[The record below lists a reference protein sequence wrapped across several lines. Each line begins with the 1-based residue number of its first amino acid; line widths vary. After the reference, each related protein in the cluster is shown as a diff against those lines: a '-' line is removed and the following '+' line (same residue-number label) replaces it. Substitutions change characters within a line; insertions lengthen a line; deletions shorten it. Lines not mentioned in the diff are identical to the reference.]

1 MSFNARE
8 SSRLDGRPFHLYR
21 FLIGDSREIF
31 YTNLTTEYVYGTTLT
46 GAPAVY
52 LPLAISHGEIVS
64 SGSLDKTVMD
74 VRLPESG
81 ELPTLYRDH
90 EPSGIVGLIIRQ
102 GHVSDNDFKV
112 CFAGRVL
119 GVSYE
124 EADMVLECEPIS
136 SSLRRPGLTREY
148 QYSCPLVLYGPQ
160 CRASRAAAT
169 RTSVASVVNGPLVTL
184 PGSWAATDL
193 KDKFVGGI
201 AEWTDANGQKAR
213 RGIIRRDGDTLTL
226 SSAGPLL
233 PGMSIDLILGCG
245 KTMNDCRG
253 VHNNILNYGGQPEI
267 PLVNPI
273 GITNNFY

>member
-1 MSFNARE
+1 M
-8 SSRLDGRPFHLYR
+8 
-21 FLIGDSREIF
+21 
-31 YTNLTTEYVYGTTLT
+31 
-46 GAPAVY
+46 
-52 LPLAISHGEIVS
+52 S

-81 ELPTLYRDH
+81 ELPMLYRDH

-102 GHVSDNDFKV
+102 GHASDNDFKV
-112 CFAGRVL
+112 CFTGRVL

-124 EADMVLECEPIS
+124 EADMVLQCEPIS

-148 QYSCPLVLYGPQ
+148 QYACPLVLYGPQ
-160 CRASRAAAT
+160 CRASRTNAT
-169 RTSVASVVNGPLVTL
+169 RTSTASVVNGALVTL
-184 PGSWAATDL
+184 PGNWAAADL
-193 KDKFVGGI
+193 KDKFLGGI
-201 AEWTDANGQKAR
+201 AEWTDSDGQIAR
-213 RGIIRRDGDTLTL
+213 RSIIRRDGDTLTL

-233 PGMSIDLILGCG
+233 PGMAIKLVLGCG
-245 KTMNDCRG
+245 KTMDDCRG